1 MICIFFTFDLNV
13 HAVTLNLMF
22 LADIVWVITQQPLM
36 KEGSYLV
43 CDTIMTNHVLV
54 QRLIILQ
61 ITSVTLTSVTLT
73 H

>member
-1 MICIFFTFDLNV
+1 MQFFTFDLDV
-13 HAVTLNLMF
+13 LVVTLNFMF

-43 CDTIMTNHVLV
+43 CDTIMTTHIVV

-61 ITSVTLTSVTLT
+61 ITSVTLTQ
-73 H
+73 